1 MGGRAFSRF
10 PIGYCTTFVQ
20 KLEQNPTSPYP
31 MSCLDHVYKDMG
43 LFGLDT
49 CLTLKNIRR
58 NYARKKR
65 KRKLIPKIV
74 TIARMQYLINVD
86 NTASH
91 MLWGN
96 NRY

>member
-31 MSCLDHVYKDMG
+31 MSCLDHVYRYMG

-49 CLTLKNIRR
+49 RITGKSCVEISQGKSVKKNW
-58 NYARKKR
+58 
-65 KRKLIPKIV
+65 IPKIV
-74 TIARMQYLINVD
+74 TIARMQYLNNVD
-86 NTASH
+86 NTAGH
-91 MLWGN
+91 MLWSN